1 MNKIILNWKKK
12 LIMNFTVEEFQI
24 KNKNIINIKIY
35 PFFDDEIYNLMENI
49 RKSNENIL

>member
-1 MNKIILNWKKK
+1 VNKIILNWKKK
-12 LIMNFTVEEFQI
+12 LEEFQI